1 MSKRLSRNE
10 RKAQTRA
17 ELIDAA
23 ARVFARRG
31 YHGTTVDDVAEEAGF
46 TKGAFYSNFESKEDV
61 FVELV
66 ADRSRNWTLAVAR
79 GYQGEEPLA
88 KRLRKGG
95 KVLTHMVEHDTDWMR
110 LAIEMWSQSV
120 RDPRLRERLAT
131 AYEECRQI
139 IARGID
145 QVEREFGVDRKS
157 TRLNSSHSQI
167 SYAVFCLKKK
177 KKTTTKRTDR
187 HRY

>member
-17 ELIDAA
+17 GLIDAA

-66 ADRSRNWTLAVAR
+66 ADRGRNWTLAVAR
-79 GYQGEEPLA
+79 AYQGEEPVPG
-88 KRLRKGG
+88 RLRKGG
-95 KVLTHMVEHDTDWMR
+95 KGLTHMVEHDTHWVR
-110 LAIEMWSQSV
+110 LALEKGGQSV
-120 RDPRLRERLAT
+120 RDPRLRERPAP
-131 AYEECRQI
+131 AFQ
-139 IARGID
+139 RGPA
-145 QVEREFGVDRKS
+145 G
-157 TRLNSSHSQI
+157 TPP
-167 SYAVFCLKKK
+167 
-177 KKTTTKRTDR
+177 
-187 HRY
+187 

>member
-66 ADRSRNWTLAVAR
+66 ADRGRNWTLAVAR
-79 GYQGEEPLA
+79 AYQGEEPLPE
-88 KRLRKGG
+88 RLRKGRKG
-95 KVLTHMVEHDTDWMR
+95 LPHMVEHDTHRMR
-110 LAIEMWSQSV
+110 PALEMRRQSA
-120 RDPRLRERLAT
+120 RHPRLPRRLPPP
-131 AYEECRQI
+131 YPK
-139 IARGID
+139 GPP
-145 QVEREFGVDRKS
+145 
-157 TRLNSSHSQI
+157 SHPP
-167 SYAVFCLKKK
+167 A
-177 KKTTTKRTDR
+177 
-187 HRY
+187 

>member
-66 ADRSRNWTLAVAR
+66 ADRGRNWTLAVAR
-79 GYQGEEPLA
+79 AHQGGGPVPQ
-88 KRLRKGG
+88 RLGQGRQ
-95 KVLTHMVEHDTDWMR
+95 VVTHT
-110 LAIEMWSQSV
+110 
-120 RDPRLRERLAT
+120 
-131 AYEECRQI
+131 
-139 IARGID
+139 
-145 QVEREFGVDRKS
+145 
-157 TRLNSSHSQI
+157 
-167 SYAVFCLKKK
+167 
-177 KKTTTKRTDR
+177 
-187 HRY
+187 

>member
-61 FVELV
+61 FV
-66 ADRSRNWTLAVAR
+66 
-79 GYQGEEPLA
+79 
-88 KRLRKGG
+88 
-95 KVLTHMVEHDTDWMR
+95 
-110 LAIEMWSQSV
+110 
-120 RDPRLRERLAT
+120 
-131 AYEECRQI
+131 
-139 IARGID
+139 
-145 QVEREFGVDRKS
+145 
-157 TRLNSSHSQI
+157 
-167 SYAVFCLKKK
+167 
-177 KKTTTKRTDR
+177 
-187 HRY
+187 

>member
-66 ADRSRNWTLAVAR
+66 ADRGRNWTLAVAR
-79 GYQGEEPLA
+79 AYQGEEPLPE
-88 KRLRKGG
+88 RLRKGG
-95 KVLTHMVEHDTDWMR
+95 KGLTHIVEHDTDWMR
-110 LAIEMWSQSV
+110 PAVEKVGPSGC
-120 RDPRLRERLAT
+120 DPPPR
-131 AYEECRQI
+131 
-139 IARGID
+139 ARGRPGYG
-145 QVEREFGVDRKS
+145 ER
-157 TRLNSSHSQI
+157 
-167 SYAVFCLKKK
+167 
-177 KKTTTKRTDR
+177 
-187 HRY
+187 

>member
-17 ELIDAA
+17 GLIDAA

-66 ADRSRNWTLAVAR
+66 ADRGRNWTLAVAR
-79 GYQGEEPLA
+79 GYQGGEPVPG
-88 KRLRKGG
+88 RGGKGG
-95 KVLTHMVEHDTDWMR
+95 KGVTHMGEHDTDWRR
-110 LAIEMWSQSV
+110 LAIQMWSRAV
-120 RDPRLRERLAT
+120 RDPRLPERLAT
-131 AYEECRQI
+131 ACEESPPI
-139 IARGID
+139 P
-145 QVEREFGVDRKS
+145 S
-157 TRLNSSHSQI
+157 P
-167 SYAVFCLKKK
+167 
-177 KKTTTKRTDR
+177 
-187 HRY
+187 

>member
-66 ADRSRNWTLAVAR
+66 ADRSRNWTLPVAR
-79 GYQGEEPLA
+79 AYQGEEPLPV
-88 KRLRKGG
+88 RLRNGG
-95 KVLTHMVEHDTDWMR
+95 KLRTHVVEHDTDSML
-110 LAIEMWSQSV
+110 LAIEMSCQSV
-120 RDPRLRERLAT
+120 PDPRVRERLAT
-131 AYEECRQI
+131 A
-139 IARGID
+139 
-145 QVEREFGVDRKS
+145 
-157 TRLNSSHSQI
+157 
-167 SYAVFCLKKK
+167 
-177 KKTTTKRTDR
+177 
-187 HRY
+187 

>member
-66 ADRSRNWTLAVAR
+66 ADRGRNWTLAVAR
-79 GYQGEEPLA
+79 AYQGEEPVPGRLA
-88 KRLRKGG
+88 KGG
-95 KVLTHMVEHDTDWMR
+95 KGLTPIGEHETHWMR
-110 LAIEMWSQSV
+110 PGLEIGGQAV
-120 RDPRLRERLAT
+120 RGPPLPVRPAT
-131 AYEECRQI
+131 R
-139 IARGID
+139 
-145 QVEREFGVDRKS
+145 F
-157 TRLNSSHSQI
+157 
-167 SYAVFCLKKK
+167 
-177 KKTTTKRTDR
+177 
-187 HRY
+187 